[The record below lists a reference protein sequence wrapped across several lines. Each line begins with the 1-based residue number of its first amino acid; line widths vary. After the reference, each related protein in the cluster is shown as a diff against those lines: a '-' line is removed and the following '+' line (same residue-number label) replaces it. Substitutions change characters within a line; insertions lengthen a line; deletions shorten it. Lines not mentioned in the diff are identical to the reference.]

1 MVKRLLIEGGD
12 INFINNNKESPYD
25 YSVKYNLEKIKNIF
39 DDYLKEKRNKI
50 CLLKPGLRK
59 PEKSSFN
66 FYCFILLHLTIE
78 STIFFLILPCNNI
91 IINISLNLRLQFICN
106 YISFFGTIDND

>member
-12 INFINNNKESPYD
+12 LDIFNNKKESPYD
-25 YSVKYNLEKIKNIF
+25 YSIKFNLEKIKKLF
-39 DDYLKEKRNKI
+39 DDYIKEKRNKI

-66 FYCFILLHLTIE
+66 FYCFILLHISLE
-78 STIFFLILPCNNI
+78 SIIFFLILPCKI
-91 IINISLNLRLQFICN
+91 
-106 YISFFGTIDND
+106 Y